1 MGKEKEEETP
11 KKKENQEVKLV
22 SVVSETQLTIQTE
35 DGTQLT
41 PIELQVMIYNKLC
54 KIEKA
59 VA

>member
-1 MGKEKEEETP
+1 MAKEKEEEIP

-22 SVVSETQLTIQTE
+22 NVVSETQLTIQTE